1 MFFYVLAVWIICNL
15 GMLFIPEEFTLSNK
29 IKILSFFLLV
39 LSWTMLAVIQMVIML
54 WMENMKVPFVD
65 YKMAGVFAFFNE
77 PINAVKLSEIFPHE
91 HISVSGWNNVLKALS
106 PLLIANDDNYTIL
119 HNDIRVYLSAFR
131 VLKEYQGKGL
141 GQNLLNFVIK
151 DLEAKGYTEFTIGVE
166 DDNENALHIY
176 KKFGFNKIIARLN
189 EEYEGNSYEYNLYL
203 REGGKCNGVC

>member
-1 MFFYVLAVWIICNL
+1 
-15 GMLFIPEEFTLSNK
+15 
-29 IKILSFFLLV
+29 
-39 LSWTMLAVIQMVIML
+39 
-54 WMENMKVPFVD
+54 MKVRKINLNEIDELKKLFKHSD
-65 YKMAGVFAFFNE
+65 FDKYKLDLINNIKDDVRDIYVMIDNE
-77 PINAVKLSEIFPHE
+77 KFIGELTVYYKGKSELEVIE
-91 HISVSGWNNVLKALS
+91 N
-106 PLLIANDDNYTIL
+106 
-119 HNDIRVYLSAFR
+119 IRVYLSAFR

>member
-1 MFFYVLAVWIICNL
+1 
-15 GMLFIPEEFTLSNK
+15 
-29 IKILSFFLLV
+29 
-39 LSWTMLAVIQMVIML
+39 
-54 WMENMKVPFVD
+54 MKVRKINLNEIDELKKLFKHSD
-65 YKMAGVFAFFNE
+65 FDKYKLDLINNIKDDVRDIYVMIDNE
-77 PINAVKLSEIFPHE
+77 KFIGELTVYYKGKSELEVIE
-91 HISVSGWNNVLKALS
+91 N
-106 PLLIANDDNYTIL
+106 
-119 HNDIRVYLSAFR
+119 IRVYLSAFR
-131 VLKEYQGKGL
+131 VLKEYQGNGL

>member
-1 MFFYVLAVWIICNL
+1 MCSAWYYKGKSEL
-15 GMLFIPEEFTLSNK
+15 E
-29 IKILSFFLLV
+29 
-39 LSWTMLAVIQMVIML
+39 VI
-54 WMENMKVPFVD
+54 EN
-65 YKMAGVFAFFNE
+65 
-77 PINAVKLSEIFPHE
+77 
-91 HISVSGWNNVLKALS
+91 
-106 PLLIANDDNYTIL
+106 
-119 HNDIRVYLSAFR
+119 IRVYLSAFR